1 MRAFY
6 TVLLILF
13 WIFLTGCDV
22 QQGNSLVT
30 NAVSNLNL
38 SVSSPYPAASTPF
51 QPIMPYPEAVT
62 PTETTRSPVL
72 TPWQTV
78 TASNISLNP
87 LPTERFDFNLINPE
101 VAWAVTGQ
109 QAVLRTTD
117 GGMTWRDVTPI
128 GRAIYSLNV
137 LDETHAWTISTSDPD
152 PATAIETIYRTQ
164 DGGQSWEAFTAP
176 FVMGDVHFLA
186 LKDGYAVA
194 SPMQCGAGT
203 CWVELWQS
211 KDGGETWEQL
221 FITDP
226 FGGAPDDRFPP
237 GTVSIPSGQ
246 DFWFSDLNT
255 IWEFGDY
262 WIYPDLGKN
271 ILLKVSWDGG
281 KTWQDQ
287 RATPP
292 AGLPETAPNYVD
304 HPVFLNQDEGY
315 LAAYYTTR
323 NNDGSIYQTW
333 MAFYFTQDGGQ
344 TWVARPGILQLT
356 QSYTGWRVVS
366 TQDLFVRVGESLFT
380 SKDGAQTWQPISS
393 NLNFGSDQ
401 NQALVGFDFVDPLN
415 GWALV
420 TLPGD
425 QYALIKTQDG
435 GHNWESIQVEV
446 TQP

>member
-1 MRAFY
+1 MEALTNGTLGLKENCIYLERGESLANY
-6 TVLLILF
+6 LLIWPPYYYFSNENGSIQIVDGEGKIVASIGDRVEMSGGEIHSLSMLDKSIQEQVPPQCPGPY
-13 WIFLTGCDV
+13 WIIGEDFLTV
-22 QQGNSLVT
+22 NPRQI
-30 NAVSNLNL
+30 A
-38 SVSSPYPAASTPF
+38 
-51 QPIMPYPEAVT
+51 
-62 PTETTRSPVL
+62 
-72 TPWQTV
+72 
-78 TASNISLNP
+78 TASIISLNP
-87 LPTERFDFNLINPE
+87 LPTGRLDFNLINPE

-109 QAVLRTTD
+109 QAALRTTD
-117 GGMTWRDVTPI
+117 GGKTWRDVTPM
-128 GRAIYSLNV
+128 GRAVYSLNV
-137 LDETHAWTISTSDPD
+137 LDETHAWTTFTSDPD
-152 PATAIETIYRTQ
+152 PRNSDRNDLPSSRWRAERET
-164 DGGQSWEAFTAP
+164 FTVP

-186 LKDGYAVA
+186 LKDGFAVA

-203 CWVELWQS
+203 CWIELWQS

-226 FGGAPDDRFPP
+226 SGGTPDDRFPP

-246 DFWFSDLNT
+246 DFWFSDSDT

-281 KTWQDQ
+281 RTWQDQ

-292 AGLPETAPNYVD
+292 TGIPETAPSYVD

-333 MAFYFTQDGGQ
+333 IAFYFTQDGGH

-356 QSYTGWRVVS
+356 QSYTGWQVVS
-366 TQDLFVRVGESLFT
+366 AQDLFIRAGEHLFT
-380 SKDGAQTWQPISS
+380 SIDGAQTWQPISS

-415 GWALV
+415 G
-420 TLPGD
+420 
-425 QYALIKTQDG
+425 
-435 GHNWESIQVEV
+435 
-446 TQP
+446 